1 MTIFRLRFLLL
12 ILLFVVL
19 PVKNG
24 LTEEVYPE
32 KATTVAK
39 NWLSEYVRSFGSWAG
54 SKNPEIVSS
63 DVITSEGEVTGYN
76 FTVSPAG
83 HIIVQAR
90 DELFPVKLYSETGR
104 LDFSSTVN
112 QNDEVRTWLTEEL
125 SGHVR
130 SLRKASRSISLR
142 SSPQKEL
149 WDYLSQVSFEK
160 RAKRDDLTVNIG
172 PLLTTQWH
180 QDDPYNSQCP
190 TDDVNKCQTI
200 VGCVATATAQ
210 ILRYWKYPSNK
221 WAWDNMP
228 DQVYSFPFSSQ
239 AQIDA
244 VSQLCSDV
252 GVSVGMS
259 YGCKE
264 SSACLKS
271 TVSLFQS
278 LGYPNAAYYTRYNL
292 KCGFQISY
300 SDCYTPICILI
311 HSTYTYSA
319 ADWLN
324 GFFKPEITAN
334 RPVLFAIKGI
344 DTTNGNTAS
353 HAVVADGYQVFTGGT
368 YIHINFGWGNSN
380 PGNNDPTKAWYTPDD
395 ITGNVYDFN
404 TIGAQAVVI
413 GIAPACDFA
422 LSQSSQTFPTTASGS
437 GSISITTATSDKCQ
451 WSSSTNDSWITL
463 SQTTGN
469 NNGTLSY
476 SVAYNS
482 TGVQRTGTISI
493 SGKNFT
499 VTQGAVPIGAVLAAI
514 NSILLE
520 DEIIKGDINGDNSV
534 NLADAILALRIVAG
548 ISVSGTI
555 NLNAEVNSDKKIGI
569 DEVIYILQVVS
580 GLRN

>member
-1 MTIFRLRFLLL
+1 MQKYLIGIVRKMTTFRLRFLFL
-12 ILLFVVL
+12 ILLFIIL

-90 DELFPVKLYSETGR
+90 DELFPVKLYSETNR

-125 SGHVR
+125 SGNVK
-130 SLRKASRSISLR
+130 SLRKAPRSISSQ

-160 RAKRDDLTVNIG
+160 RAKRDDPAMIIG
-172 PLLTTQWH
+172 PLLTTKWH
-180 QDDPYNSQCP
+180 QEAPYNSQCP
-190 TDDVNKCQTI
+190 PDDVNKCQTI

-210 ILRYWKYPSNK
+210 ILRYWKYPSNISQIINK
-221 WAWDNMP
+221 NGDIYTWDNMP
-228 DQVYSFPFSSQ
+228 NQVYSFSSQ

-244 VSQLCSDV
+244 VSQLCHDV

-259 YGCKE
+259 YGCEE
-264 SSACLKS
+264 SGAITANSEG
-271 TVSLFQS
+271 LFHS
-278 LGYPNAAYYTRYNL
+278 LGYPNAKYYGRYYKDCTFDVL
-292 KCGFQISY
+292 GFCFNY
-300 SDCYTPICILI
+300 DDVY
-311 HSTYTYSA
+311 YSA
-319 ADWLN
+319 NEWLDR
-324 GFFKPEITAN
+324 FFKPEITAN
-334 RPVLFAIKGI
+334 RPVLFRIRGSAGR
-344 DTTNGNTAS
+344 
-353 HAVVADGYQVFTGGT
+353 HAVVADGYKIFTGGT
-368 YIHINFGWGNSN
+368 QIHINFGWSDNLYN
-380 PGNNDPTKAWYTPDD
+380 TWYTLDD
-395 ITGNVYDFN
+395 ITGFKDTV
-404 TIGAQAVVI
+404 AQGVVI
-413 GIAPACDFA
+413 GIAPTCDFA
-422 LSQSSQTFPTTASGS
+422 LSQSSETFPTTASGS

-451 WSSSTNDSWITL
+451 WSASTSDSWITL

-469 NNGTLSY
+469 GNGTLSY
-476 SVAYNS
+476 SVDYNS
-482 TGVQRTGTISI
+482 TGVQRTGTITV

-514 NSILLE
+514 NSILLD
-520 DEIIKGDINGDNSV
+520 DEIIKGDINGDDSV

-548 ISVSGTI
+548 ISVSETI

-569 DEVIYILQVVS
+569 EEVICILQVVS